1 MYEKLLESNILVE
14 LCLTSNVLTKSNPSY
29 ADHHFSKLY
38 HDGAPVCLCT
48 DDTWV
53 FNTCL
58 SREYE
63 IACETFGLTMRD
75 IHAMNVRAM
84 DFAFCD
90 DEVKTNVLA
99 RIRSVQLAKLAT

>member
-1 MYEKLLESNILVE
+1 MFDEQRAHEEQPKL
-14 LCLTSNVLTKSNPSY
+14 C

-38 HDGAPVCLCT
+38 RDGAPVCLCT

-90 DEVKTNVLA
+90 A
-99 RIRSVQLAKLAT
+99 FG